1 MINRDIRDTVSSIG
15 ITGRRTMLPGTLD
28 GMTHV
33 CHFRHAF
40 ALDERRVRFLPEYAY
55 GGSAK
60 PVKPIHKA
68 KGMWAVI
75 QLVIC
80 ADPKLVQSP
89 KERFCSCC
97 GDMISVFKSS

>member
-1 MINRDIRDTVSSIG
+1 
-15 ITGRRTMLPGTLD
+15 MLPGTLD

-33 CHFRHAF
+33 CHYRHAL
-40 ALDERRVRFLPEYAY
+40 ALDERRVRFIPEYAY

-60 PVKPIHKA
+60 PVKPIHKT

-80 ADPKLVQSP
+80 ADPKLLQSP
-89 KERFCSCC
+89 KERAQENYRALLCTTMQDFTV
-97 GDMISVFKSS
+97 IVQFAR